1 MGWGG
6 GRGQGLM
13 KRAQPGF
20 ELRGGGSCVWARRA

>member
-20 ELRGGGSCVWARRA
+20 ELRVGGSCVWARRA